1 MRDQRRKDEGDVSK
15 STSSSVD
22 HITSHHKQICVLRIS
37 KVSLPS
43 VIDDG

>member
-1 MRDQRRKDEGDVSK
+1 MRDPRRKDEGDVSE
-15 STSSSVD
+15 STSSVD